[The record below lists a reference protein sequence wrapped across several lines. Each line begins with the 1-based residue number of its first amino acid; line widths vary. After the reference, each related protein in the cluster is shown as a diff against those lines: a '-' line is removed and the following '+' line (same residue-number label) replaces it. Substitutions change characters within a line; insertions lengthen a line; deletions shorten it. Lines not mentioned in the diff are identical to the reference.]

1 MTDNQAETAQ
11 PKKKRKRW
19 VRGLLIAV
27 AILLLLFVV
36 IPYFIP
42 VPPLAGLVAAE
53 QLADADSQFA
63 EVAGLRFHYKL
74 KGAGEPFIVLLHGF
88 GASLYS
94 WRDVMEPLS
103 RLGTV
108 LAYDRPAF
116 GLTARPLVWTG
127 ENPYA
132 PAAQVGQL
140 IAWLDRLG
148 VQKAILV
155 GHSAGGTLAA
165 ETALRYPERVQ
176 ALVLVDPAV
185 YASGGLPEFVRILAQ
200 FPPFRRLGPL
210 LVRSIGEGG
219 IDFLKSAWHDPAKI
233 TPEIL
238 EGYRKPLKVL
248 DWDAALWEF
257 TLANGSG
264 DLAARVTQLAVP
276 TLVIT
281 GNDDQIVPTEQSI
294 RLASQIPGASLLV
307 IPECG
312 HLPQEEKS
320 AEFLKATNGFLAAL
334 TP

>member
-27 AILLLLFVV
+27 VILLLLFVV
-36 IPYFIP
+36 VPYLIP

-116 GLTARPLVWTG
+116 GLTARPLAWTR

-132 PAAQVGQL
+132 LPAQVGQL
-140 IAWLDRLG
+140 IAWLDRFG

-185 YASGGLPEFVRILAQ
+185 YAGGGLPEFVRILAQ

-210 LVRSIGEGG
+210 LVRSIGEAG
-219 IDFLKSAWHDPAKI
+219 IDFLKSAWHNPAKI

-238 EGYRKPLKVL
+238 EGYRKPLKVV

-264 DLAARVTQLAVP
+264 DLAAGVTQLAVP

-281 GNDDQIVPTEQSI
+281 GDDDQIVPTEQSI
-294 RLASQIPGASLLV
+294 RLSSQIPEASLVV

-312 HLPQEEKS
+312 HLPQEEEPV
-320 AEFLKATNGFLAAL
+320 EFLKAASSFLAAL